1 MAGLMSNY
9 WLKYHKIGDDQ
20 MDPPQV
26 TTSFFFTKEER
37 DKFVEK
43 AGEEIEIIQQGDS
56 YANY

>member
-1 MAGLMSNY
+1 MSNY

-43 AGEEIEIIQQGDS
+43 AGDDIEILQQGDS